1 MKNPNRRNPLNNS
14 IDRKYIKRE
23 LKRKK
28 YKKNLWVRIG
38 ELISIPLY
46 YTFSFKG
53 DTPASFHFVFPL
65 KRRLCFLSP
74 VKLVPLSTV
83 KFPPF
88 FLKFI
93 YYGFGSGQKRCEL
106 QWRRQCKF
114 VVAGLG
120 CVKKRG
126 FQNTKIQ
133 WFHTTTCVEQKR
145 LGIYS

>member
-1 MKNPNRRNPLNNS
+1 MKNPNRRNRLNNS

-83 KFPPF
+83 KFPPPF
-88 FLKFI
+88 FLNLFI
-93 YYGFGSGQKRCEL
+93 MASAADRSVVSFNGGGNVSLSL
-106 QWRRQCKF
+106 QVWDALRNVDFRTPKSSDF
-114 VVAGLG
+114 
-120 CVKKRG
+120 
-126 FQNTKIQ
+126 IQ
-133 WFHTTTCVEQKR
+133 RHASSRK
-145 LGIYS
+145 G